1 MEQMNVKALDK
12 GEKHDLKRKR
22 DPALYFTD
30 VGQGLV
36 GCGDHLLA
44 GQSSRRVS
52 ITKGCKTNLGYHP
65 ETHILKNYCNFT
77 KSGLPKRV
85 LAYENGEW
93 KDFPENIVSLVQ
105 EDFRSK
111 KAITEAGFQS
121 QQLLLDYIYMICI
134 VLETGLVKPIA
145 WIDDHGKCFF
155 PELRPECFALHGY
168 HHSDNDIQVYM
179 NPDANK
185 KHETNEHFEISI
197 SAAESSSS
205 RPDDEA
211 MSNVKRVKSEKNSA
225 SDHNIYIEVNEA
237 VGENESGSALPTNVP
252 ASRICQSPASGCQ
265 VNRAVQEMLLQGL
278 GNLIDAKDIVG
289 ILRTP
294 LRNDLGQVRF
304 NLFQEQVEI
313 AKKVRGN
320 ANVRYAWLAS
330 SKDAVE
336 GMMLRGTLKR
346 PEQKCLYGSGIHL
359 APANCSKIW

>member
-36 GCGDHLLA
+36 GCGDHLIP

-52 ITKGCKTNLGYHP
+52 ITKGCKTNLGCHP
-65 ETHILKNYCNFT
+65 ETHILKNYYNFT

-111 KAITEAGFQS
+111 KAITEAGFRN

-155 PELRPECFALHGY
+155 PESSNRC
-168 HHSDNDIQVYM
+168 HHSDKKIQAYM
-179 NPDANK
+179 SSESNGIHGNN
-185 KHETNEHFEISI
+185 THFEISI
-197 SAAESSSS
+197 NEAESSSS
-205 RPDDEA
+205 VADDEI
-211 MSNVKRVKSEKNSA
+211 MSNIKRVKCEENFVS
-225 SDHNIYIEVNEA
+225 HQNIWSPGNEV
-237 VGENESGSALPTNVP
+237 VGENEPGSIFPLDIP
-252 ASRICQSPASGCQ
+252 AFGTFQASAGGHR
-265 VNRAVQEMLLQGL
+265 VSLVDRKSV
-278 GNLIDAKDIVG
+278 V
-289 ILRTP
+289 
-294 LRNDLGQVRF
+294 
-304 NLFQEQVEI
+304 
-313 AKKVRGN
+313 
-320 ANVRYAWLAS
+320 
-330 SKDAVE
+330 
-336 GMMLRGTLKR
+336 
-346 PEQKCLYGSGIHL
+346 
-359 APANCSKIW
+359 